1 MITEQHIRAAL
12 IEAIAK
18 AAKVWFCSAG
28 NCEAALAS
36 AVQDLMH
43 HDASVVA
50 QGVTPAVE
58 TDAAVKI

>member
-1 MITEQHIRAAL
+1 MTEQHIMRGAL
-12 IEAIAK
+12 YDAIVK

-43 HDASVVA
+43 HDASVA
-50 QGVTPAVE
+50 QAVTAIE
-58 TDAAVKI
+58 TDDTVKI